1 MVVDS
6 LRAYGRS
13 YSVFIAHYKDPLP
26 LSLSI
31 SNYLLELKDGV
42 EGKDVVFIS
51 SGRGVSNFDYSI
63 LKFSNKGIYD
73 DSQIKLVEKILEL
86 MEIEKKISHS
96 FIYDAISISEYKG
109 EKEVFK
115 RLAYRAIDRNT
126 SDEKVTK
133 NLYNELNNMIG
144 NCVCN
149 GDACE
154 NKETFLSIIYA
165 VSCLL
170 KR

>member
-1 MVVDS
+1 MTVDS

-51 SGRGVSNFDYSI
+51 SGRGISNFDYSI
-63 LKFSNKGIYD
+63 LKFSKSGEYD
-73 DSQIKLVEKILEL
+73 DSQIKMVGEILEL
-86 MEIEKKISHS
+86 MENKKKISNS
-96 FIYDAISISEYKG
+96 FIYDTISISEYKG

-115 RLAYRAIDRNT
+115 RLVYKVIDRNT
-126 SDEKVTK
+126 SDEEVAKG
-133 NLYNELNNMIG
+133 LYNELNNIIG
-144 NCVCN
+144 NYVCN
-149 GDACE
+149 GNACE

-165 VSCLL
+165 VSYL
-170 KR
+170 R

>member
-1 MVVDS
+1 M
-6 LRAYGRS
+6 
-13 YSVFIAHYKDPLP
+13 
-26 LSLSI
+26 
-31 SNYLLELKDGV
+31 
-42 EGKDVVFIS
+42 
-51 SGRGVSNFDYSI
+51 
-63 LKFSNKGIYD
+63 
-73 DSQIKLVEKILEL
+73 EKILEL

-96 FIYDAISISEYKG
+96 FIYYAISISEYKG